1 MAKIVRV
8 EWLTYWR
15 SDTKDWLSIGELG
28 KAFPLQQRQVK
39 TVEFPE
45 ILPRLLIGVILVQS
59 KRLEQV
65 RVEVEITYLLMHER
79 TMSGIARTYQRYQA
93 FHSLTV
99 KSSGLIE
106 IPIALD
112 ADENYFSR
120 AHPDLALK
128 SLVLRARLLAPS
140 RSPWRSAKIDYL
152 YTPWGD

>member
-8 EWLTYWR
+8 EWITYQR

-28 KAFPLQQRQVK
+28 KAFPLQQSQVK
-39 TVEFPE
+39 TIEFPE
-45 ILPRLLIGVILVQS
+45 ILPRLLIGAIHLQS

-65 RVEVEITYLLMHER
+65 QVEVEITYLLMHER
-79 TMSGIARTYQRYQA
+79 TMSGIARTDQRYHA
-93 FHSLTV
+93 FHALFV
-99 KSSGLIE
+99 KGSGLIE
-106 IPIALD
+106 TPIALD

-128 SLVLRARLLAPS
+128 SLVLRARLLAPN
-140 RSPWRSAKIDYL
+140 RSPWQSARIDYL

>member
-8 EWLTYWR
+8 EWITYQR

-39 TVEFPE
+39 TIEFPE
-45 ILPRLLIGVILVQS
+45 ILPRLLMGAIHLQS

-65 RVEVEITYLLMHER
+65 RVEVEIAYLLMDER
-79 TMSGIARTYQRYQA
+79 TMSGIARTDQRYHA
-93 FHSLTV
+93 FHALFV
-99 KSSGLIE
+99 KGSGLIE

-128 SLVLRARLLAPS
+128 SLVLRARLLVPS
-140 RSPWRSAKIDYL
+140 RSPWQSARIDYL

>member
-8 EWLTYWR
+8 EWITYQR

-39 TVEFPE
+39 TIEFPQ
-45 ILPRLLIGVILVQS
+45 ILPRLLIGAIHLQS

-65 RVEVEITYLLMHER
+65 QVEVEITYLLMHER
-79 TMSGIARTYQRYQA
+79 TMSGIARTDQRYHA
-93 FHSLTV
+93 FHSLFV
-99 KSSGLIE
+99 KGSGLIE
-106 IPIALD
+106 TPIALD

-128 SLVLRARLLAPS
+128 SLVLRARLLAPN
-140 RSPWRSAKIDYL
+140 RSPWQSARIDYL